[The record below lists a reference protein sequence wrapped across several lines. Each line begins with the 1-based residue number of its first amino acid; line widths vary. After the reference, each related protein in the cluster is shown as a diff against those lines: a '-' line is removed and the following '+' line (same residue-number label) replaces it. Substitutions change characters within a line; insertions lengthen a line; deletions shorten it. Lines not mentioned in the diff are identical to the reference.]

1 MTDRKQPYV
10 VDETPGQ
17 KFICRC
23 GLSKNRPYCDGSHAR
38 ENTGLT
44 PATCTIEAEQKCAYC
59 GCLQSKN
66 FPFCDGTH
74 ATL

>member
-1 MTDRKQPYV
+1 MTDRKEPYA

-17 KFICRC
+17 KFICSC
-23 GLSKNRPYCDGSHAR
+23 GLSANRPYCDGSHAR
-38 ENTGLT
+38 ENTGKT
-44 PATCTIEAEQKCAYC
+44 PVSCEIDSEKKCFYC

-74 ATL
+74 ARL